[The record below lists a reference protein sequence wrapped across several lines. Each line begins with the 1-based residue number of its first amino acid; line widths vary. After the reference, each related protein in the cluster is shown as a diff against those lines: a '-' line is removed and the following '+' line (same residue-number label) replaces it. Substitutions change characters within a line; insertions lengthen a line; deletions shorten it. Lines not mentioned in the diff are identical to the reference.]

1 MKLELGQLNGV
12 VSNKVAHCLASIV
25 ETKEQNLGILV
36 KQAYVVLGQST
47 ACLSRRQSRTHRAAR
62 GHPRTS

>member
-36 KQAYVVLGQST
+36 KQAYVVLG
-47 ACLSRRQSRTHRAAR
+47 
-62 GHPRTS
+62 